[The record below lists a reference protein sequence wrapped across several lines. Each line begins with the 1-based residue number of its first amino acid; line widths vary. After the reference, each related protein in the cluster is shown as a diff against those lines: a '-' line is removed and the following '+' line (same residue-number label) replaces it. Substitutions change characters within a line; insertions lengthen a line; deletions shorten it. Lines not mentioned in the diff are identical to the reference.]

1 MSAEEFTPA
10 VPSTGM
16 AMALL
21 QRRLRT
27 LMNPAKRNT
36 LEYGSRCKLEVLEA
50 VQQFGAVQQMRHT
63 LEIHIIVLESH
74 IFCT

>member
-1 MSAEEFTPA
+1 
-10 VPSTGM
+10 
-16 AMALL
+16 
-21 QRRLRT
+21 
-27 LMNPAKRNT
+27 MNPAKRNT
-36 LEYGSRCKLEVLEA
+36 LEYGSRCNLEVLKA